1 MRGKLEQALT
11 LVHECVQVD
20 RNNPQWDEELLTCIA
35 KAEYY
40 IDRALDRAERTQR
53 EAIPLTRITIKSFKA
68 VKQ

>member
-1 MRGKLEQALT
+1 MRGKLEKALE
-11 LVHECVQVD
+11 LVHECVEVD
-20 RNNPQWDEELLTCIA
+20 RNNPQWDDELLACIA

-40 IDRALDRAERTQR
+40 LDRALDQAERTQR